1 MFGLMPKT
9 PLKMRYFTPEL
20 FAFLLELRYNNT
32 REWFAANRS
41 RYEAVVKRPFLT
53 FIADFAPELE
63 KINPQFEA
71 TARSMFRIHR
81 DTRFS
86 SDKSPYKTQVSAQ
99 FRHRL
104 ATKDVHMPGF
114 YLHLEPDNCFLAA
127 GMWMPEP
134 ENLARIRAA
143 IARQDHRWLELRR
156 KLELDSEG
164 KLKRPP
170 KGYAASHPMIE
181 DLKQRNFTAS
191 LNLAEQEVY
200 SEEFMDTVTRGFRRL
215 NRLNVFLSEI
225 LLLR

>member
-1 MFGLMPKT
+1 MTKAATKT
-9 PLKMRYFTPEL
+9 QYFTPEL

-32 REWFAANRS
+32 RDWFTANKP
-41 RYEAVVKRPFLT
+41 RYEEVVKKPLLA
-53 FIADFAPELE
+53 FIEDFASVLE

-71 TARSMFRIHR
+71 TSRSMFRIHR

-86 SDKSPYKTQVSAQ
+86 ADKSPYKTAASAQ

-104 ATKDVHMPGF
+104 ATRDVHMPGF

-143 IARQDHRWLELRR
+143 IARQDYRWTELRK
-156 KLELDSEG
+156 KLEIGDEG

-170 KGYAASHPMIE
+170 KGYEADHPMIE
-181 DLKQRNFTAS
+181 DLKHRSFTAS
-191 LNLAEQEVY
+191 IDLLERDVC
-200 SEEFMDTVTRGFRRL
+200 SKGFMDTATKGFRKL
-215 NRLNVFLSEI
+215 NPLNVFLSEVM
-225 LLLR
+225 LLR

>member
-1 MFGLMPKT
+1 MPKAVAKT
-9 PLKMRYFTPEL
+9 QYFTPEL

-32 REWFAANRS
+32 REWFATNKP
-41 RYEAVVKRPFLT
+41 RYEALVKKPLLS
-53 FIADFAPELE
+53 FIEDLAPELE

-71 TARSMFRIHR
+71 TNHSMFRIHR

-86 SDKSPYKTQVSAQ
+86 ADKSPYKTQASAQ

-114 YLHLEPDNCFLAA
+114 YLHLEPENCFLAA

-134 ENLARIRAA
+134 ANLARIRAA
-143 IARQDHRWLELRR
+143 IARQDYRWLELRK
-156 KLELDSEG
+156 KLELDGEG

-170 KGYAASHPMIE
+170 KGYTASHPMIE
-181 DLKQRNFTAS
+181 DLKQRSFTTS
-191 LNLAEQEVY
+191 INIAEEEVC
-200 SEEFMDTVTRGFRRL
+200 SEGFMDVVIKGFRRL
-215 NRLNVFLSEI
+215 NPLNVFLSEI